1 MTRSPIPQPR
11 RAPRVAARLLITLL
25 ALALL
30 TPLIPM
36 RLAAQTV
43 EPPPFSIDGAR
54 LDALDVGITVR
65 DAAAVA
71 RYRLDLSNPG
81 DVLAEG
87 RIVVPVP
94 PGSAVGDLVLS
105 GGPDTLEGRL
115 LDAGDAERIYE
126 DIVRRLIDPALLQS
140 ISDTLYEVRAFPVP
154 PGETR
159 SVSFTVTT
167 PLTAE
172 GNQVAVSVP
181 WSRMSPRPA
190 RATVNADVDVSWEVR
205 AAVAPTYTLASTRDA
220 DGRLSLSWE
229 SGDGWSPTTD
239 FRLDLS
245 GGEGLL
251 STRLLTYRSSDEAGY
266 FALLFAPATQPAAR
280 VDRDLILVLDSSG
293 SMEGDKFD
301 QAKQAARFML
311 SRLGAG
317 DRYGVVSFASNVTVF
332 GESLAHARDAAAGI
346 AHVDRLVAGG
356 STNIAGAL
364 ATALDLASGDR
375 PATIVFLTDG
385 LPTVGP
391 DDPESI
397 LAIARDSAA
406 ERTQMFTFGVGYDV
420 DTILL
425 DALARDFLGTSHY
438 VTPDERI
445 DVEVGRLFER
455 IATPVLTG
463 VEIEFDGGGVSGL
476 APERITGIFAGTQ
489 VLLAGRYDSPGAATI
504 IVRGET
510 AAGPESFRYD
520 VSFPERAYGDPTVA
534 QVWAQQR
541 IADLLTELRLE
552 GARDSLIAEI
562 VEIATRFGIVTP
574 FTSFLAEEPE
584 LAFDQEEAQ
593 DDVASDAAAAPA
605 SGQDAVGAASDI
617 EALRDG
623 DLRTGT
629 DAVRVVGDRSF
640 VLLDGVWTDTN
651 YDGEETIER
660 VVGTADFAELL
671 RRDPS
676 MAAIAALGSIII
688 ARSDD
693 AFVRIVWPSPDDA
706 SIDTAPAV
714 AMVGLSA
721 SPNRVD
727 EGADVT
733 VTVTLSAPLQ
743 SDVAI
748 PVTLTAGTAEP
759 DDYGALASIPIAA
772 GETSGTG
779 TVSTRQDADAA
790 NETFTVT
797 LGSLPE
803 TVVEGSPS
811 SVTVMIEDVAV
822 AGRIRAR
829 RLSGGQ
835 VEVGFQPTGG
845 DLILPARRII
855 PADARVNRWLVS
867 SDVVADGVLV
877 GRITARLLR
886 TGQIEFGFNSV
897 AVAPILPR
905 LRFFPADVEVGRWL
919 RTSPIV
925 VTLPG
930 PILHAPEGE

>member
-1 MTRSPIPQPR
+1 MTRSPILPPR
-11 RAPRVAARLLITLL
+11 RAPGITARLLITLL

-36 RLAAQTV
+36 RLAAQVV
-43 EPPPFSIDGAR
+43 EPPPFSIDGAQ

-81 DVLAEG
+81 DALAEG

-105 GGPDTLEGRL
+105 GGPETLEGRL

-205 AAVAPTYTLASTRDA
+205 AAVAPTYSLASTRDA

-251 STRLLTYRSSDEAGY
+251 STRLLTYRPSDEAGY
-266 FALLFAPATQPAAR
+266 FALLFAPAAQPAAR
-280 VDRDLILVLDSSG
+280 VDRDLILVLDNSG
-293 SMEGDKFD
+293 SMEGEKID
-301 QAKQAARFML
+301 QAKRAARFML
-311 SRLGAG
+311 NRLGAG
-317 DRYGVVSFASNVTVF
+317 DRYGVVSFASAVTVF
-332 GESLAHARDAAAGI
+332 GEGLEHARDAAAGI
-346 AHVDRLVAGG
+346 AHVDRLVARG
-356 STNIAGAL
+356 STNIAAAL
-364 ATALDLASGDR
+364 AAALDLAGGDR
-375 PATIVFLTDG
+375 PATVVFLTDG

-391 DDPESI
+391 TDPESI
-397 LAIARDSAA
+397 LAIALDSAA
-406 ERTQMFTFGVGYDV
+406 ERTQVFTFGVGYDV

-476 APERITGIFAGTQ
+476 APERIIGIFAGTQ

-584 LAFDQEEAQ
+584 LAFDQEEAE
-593 DDVASDAAAAPA
+593 DELADAADAAPA
-605 SGQDAVGAASDI
+605 SGQAAVGAASEI
-617 EALRDG
+617 EALRAG
-623 DLRTGT
+623 DLDTGT
-629 DAVRVVGDRSF
+629 DVLRVVGDRSF
-640 VLLDGVWTDTN
+640 VVRDGVWTDTD
-651 YDGEETIER
+651 YDGEETVEH
-660 VVGTADFAELL
+660 VVGSADFADCCGATRAWPPS
-671 RRDPS
+671 RRWDRSSSPGPTTPS
-676 MAAIAALGSIII
+676 CASCGR
-688 ARSDD
+688 ARTTPQ
-693 AFVRIVWPSPDDA
+693 PSP
-706 SIDTAPAV
+706 
-714 AMVGLSA
+714 
-721 SPNRVD
+721 
-727 EGADVT
+727 
-733 VTVTLSAPLQ
+733 
-743 SDVAI
+743 
-748 PVTLTAGTAEP
+748 
-759 DDYGALASIPIAA
+759 
-772 GETSGTG
+772 
-779 TVSTRQDADAA
+779 
-790 NETFTVT
+790 
-797 LGSLPE
+797 
-803 TVVEGSPS
+803 
-811 SVTVMIEDVAV
+811 
-822 AGRIRAR
+822 R
-829 RLSGGQ
+829 RPPRWWRS
-835 VEVGFQPTGG
+835 QP
-845 DLILPARRII
+845 R
-855 PADARVNRWLVS
+855 
-867 SDVVADGVLV
+867 
-877 GRITARLLR
+877 R
-886 TGQIEFGFNSV
+886 TGWTK
-897 AVAPILPR
+897 A
-905 LRFFPADVEVGRWL
+905 
-919 RTSPIV
+919 RT
-925 VTLPG
+925 
-930 PILHAPEGE
+930 